1 MWLDI
6 DVTVLF
12 FVCICKVSVASELN
26 FSFIKKIKLT
36 SNEAMKNKLHKQET
50 MCVYWSAKQ
59 SILSENSNFL
69 AESSSKLF

>member
-12 FVCICKVSVASELN
+12 CVCICKVSVASKLN

-36 SNEAMKNKLHKQET
+36 SNEAMKNKLHKQEI

-69 AESSSKLF
+69 TESSSKLF